1 MNLFRKRPR
10 KAKEDD
16 RQSDSFHA
24 FVSDQPEKGLSLEQ
38 AKELQE
44 KIFAT
49 LSETDDVNAKVNA
62 AARLMTSGQFEA
74 CIQAYEHIA
83 TAHPQELPT
92 CESQIGAAYYFLGQ
106 YEKAIEYY
114 QRALEHGADPEMMA
128 DNTQEA
134 REAIAKRK

>member
-24 FVSDQPEKGLSLEQ
+24 FVSDQSEKGLSLEQ

-49 LSETDDVNAKVNA
+49 LSETDDVNTKVNA

-114 QRALEHGADPEMMA
+114 QRALEHGADPEMIK
-128 DNTQEA
+128 TSLVPG
-134 REAIAKRK
+134 